1 MIMKKEKSSHSYF
14 SMPAW
19 RYYYQFQKAYR
30 FRLIASSLGFILLS
44 YLILPT
50 LWLVKHVFDVAIPQ
64 KQVNTFIWVGL
75 AILAIRL
82 VNSGFGLFLRNSNIR
97 IISSTVL
104 RLRES
109 LMNKIF
115 SFSRAFYTREDLGVL
130 HARIVQDTERVS
142 NMSNTLIAGLLP
154 AIFLSVGLCVVLFML
169 SWYLFL
175 MILIFFPLIY
185 LSNRNMGS
193 ILKQKVRD
201 YKLAFEGFSKGT
213 LFLMKFM
220 DLIKIQAAEDEEL
233 EKQANILSD
242 LRDKTNKRNF
252 FQAFNSVFQNI
263 IIGLIGILVMIIGGI
278 SVVKGRMT
286 LGDLMAFYLAAQQLQ
301 EKLNSISN
309 NFTNLVVGNE
319 SLITLYEIASQKD
332 EEPYNG
338 NEKIDFRGN
347 VRISSVVFGYNETP
361 VLNGVDLKIEPGK
374 SIAVVGDNGAGK
386 STIINLII
394 GFYRPQQGFL
404 TAEGVEYE
412 NIDFK
417 HLRRQI
423 GIVSQH
429 PPLVPASIRENII
442 YGNNKISESEMME
455 VSRLSLADAFIRKLP
470 QGYETQIG
478 DNGILLSGGE
488 RQKVAIAR
496 ALLRKPGLL
505 ILDEPTN
512 HLDQQAVKE
521 IMKNI
526 SGLLYCPAV
535 LLISHDISVVA
546 NADEVFELQDGKLN
560 LRNQ

>member
-1 MIMKKEKSSHSYF
+1 MIKKKVRKNHPYF
-14 SMPAW
+14 SAPAW

-30 FRLIASSLGFILLS
+30 FRLIASSFGFIILS

-64 KQVNTFIWVGL
+64 KQIETFIWVGL

-82 VNSGFGLFLRNSNIR
+82 INSGVGLYLRNSNIH

-154 AIFLSVGLCVVLFML
+154 AVFLSIGLCVVLFSL

-175 MILIFFPLIY
+175 MILFFFPLIY
-185 LSNRNMGS
+185 ISNRSMGS
-193 ILKQKVRD
+193 ILKQKVMD

-233 EKQANILSD
+233 EKHTSVLAD

-252 FQAFNSVFQNI
+252 FQAFNSVFQNVL
-263 IIGLIGILVMIIGGI
+263 IGLIGISVMIVGGI

-309 NFTNLVVGNE
+309 NFTNLLVGNE
-319 SLITLYEIASQKD
+319 SLITLYEIANQQD

-338 NEKIDFRGN
+338 VQKIDFKGN
-347 VRISSVVFGYNETP
+347 VRISSVIFGYNETP
-361 VLNGVDLKIEPGK
+361 VLNGVSLKIEPRK
-374 SIAVVGDNGAGK
+374 SIAIVGDNGAGK

-394 GFYRPQQGFL
+394 GFYRPHQGFL
-404 TAEGVEYE
+404 TAEGVDFDQ
-412 NIDFK
+412 IDFK
-417 HLRRQI
+417 HFRRQI

-429 PPLVPASIRENII
+429 PPLVPATIRENII
-442 YGNNKISESEMME
+442 YGSNHIEESEMLE
-455 VSRLSLADAFIRKLP
+455 VSRLSLADEFVRKLP
-470 QGYETQIG
+470 NGYETQIG
-478 DNGILLSGGE
+478 DNGVLLSGGE

-512 HLDQQAVKE
+512 HLDQQAVNF

-526 SGLLYCPAV
+526 SRLQYSPAI
-535 LLISHDISVVA
+535 LLISHDKMVVA
-546 NADEVFELQDGKLN
+546 NADEIFHLENGKLYPFID
-560 LRNQ
+560 